1 MPISATLGVSL
12 VGRRDEE
19 ARKAERSTRSTLL
32 TEASCSAE
40 RPTKHRLG
48 LIQTE
53 AGGSVSSVILCI
65 KAASIHPSRGGGR
78 APRDVTPKQIHCPA
92 AMNGCRFPSF

>member
-53 AGGSVSSVILCI
+53 AGGSVSSVIL
-65 KAASIHPSRGGGR
+65 
-78 APRDVTPKQIHCPA
+78 
-92 AMNGCRFPSF
+92 